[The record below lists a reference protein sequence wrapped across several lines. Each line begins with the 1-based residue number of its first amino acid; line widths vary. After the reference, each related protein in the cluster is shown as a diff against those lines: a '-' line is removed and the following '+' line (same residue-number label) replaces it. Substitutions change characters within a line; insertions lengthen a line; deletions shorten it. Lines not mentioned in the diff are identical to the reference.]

1 MGLIRSPTCRITAKV
16 NVTLTSVLI
25 GNEGGDAMDEDET
38 GMTHADKVGLVE
50 DVLMTWGE
58 DAAREIAEQYGV
70 DLDALE
76 QVAATKS

>member
-38 GMTHADKVGLVE
+38 GMTDADKVGLVE

>member
-1 MGLIRSPTCRITAKV
+1 MTSPRRRITAKV

-38 GMTHADKVGLVE
+38 GMTDADKVGLVE

-58 DAAREIAEQYGV
+58 DAAREIAERYGV
-70 DLDALE
+70 NLE
-76 QVAATKS
+76 AVRQAAATDS